1 MATTVHTYI
10 RCGNEIYVGDAAE
23 QWRMLHR
30 FETEKRA
37 KRWQRDQEKLRPG
50 SVTVGKPPVSV
61 TRNRIDTMKAEYD
74 RRREIARLAAQQ
86 ALDQR
91 RQGYHTL
98 GRGTPAASRNSTTIG
113 LSGKTAQLAQA
124 YVAPDRD
131 ASSFLRERSKKRVTS
146 RNARNTRATYGG
158 S

>member
-1 MATTVHTYI
+1 MTTTAHTYI
-10 RCGNEIYVGDAAE
+10 RCGNEIYVGDAAN
-23 QWRMLHR
+23 QWRILHR

-37 KRWQRDQEKLRPG
+37 KRWQRDQEKSRPG
-50 SVTVGKPPVSV
+50 SVTVGRPPQQVIARRVHSGV
-61 TRNRIDTMKAEYD
+61 IDRK
-74 RRREIARLAAQQ
+74 REIARLIIQQ
-86 ALDQR
+86 AADR
-91 RQGYHTL
+91 ARDRMT
-98 GRGTPAASRNSTTIG
+98 SRPSAG

-146 RNARNTRATYGG
+146 RNARNTRATYGA